1 MRTLKDI
8 FYSDDKI
15 GAKSLDVYLPDGECK
30 AVFVYIHGGGIE
42 RGDKANHF
50 REGEYLAE
58 RGYAF
63 VSINY
68 RMYPNAKFPEFI
80 CDSAEAI
87 AWTKKNMGSLFATDK
102 LYVGGSSAGGYI
114 SMMLCFDK
122 RYLEAVGLSNKDIAG
137 YWHDAGQPTFHF
149 NVLKYEGY
157 DPRRVIVDEHAPL
170 YFVGLEEEYPPMR
183 FIVSD
188 NDMFARYEQ
197 TMLMLKT
204 MEHFKYKHYDHFVAN
219 GMHCEYFNKT
229 KMLEDGTTLA
239 SHMIEEFLDSV
250 DSI

>member
-1 MRTLKDI
+1 MKILKDI
-8 FYSDDKI
+8 YYTEDKD
-15 GAKSLDVYLPDGECK
+15 AARSLDVYLPDGECR
-30 AVFVYIHGGGIE
+30 AVFLYIHGGGLE
-42 RGDKANHF
+42 NGDKTHQH

-63 VSINY
+63 ISINY
-68 RMYPNAKFPEFI
+68 RMYPNAKFPDYLY
-80 CDSAEAI
+80 DSAKAV
-87 AWTKKNMGSLFATDK
+87 AWAKSNMQELCGTDK

-114 SMMLCFDK
+114 TMMLCFDK
-122 RYLEAVGLSNKDIAG
+122 RYLESVGLSNKDIAG

-149 NVLKYEGY
+149 NVLKNEGY

-170 YFVGLEEEYPPMR
+170 YFVGLEAEYPTMR

-188 NDMFARYEQ
+188 KDMFARYEQ

-204 MEHFKYKHYDHFVAN
+204 LEHFGYKHYDHTVMS
-219 GMHCEYFNKT
+219 GGHCHYLGTFK
-229 KMLEDGTTLA
+229 EDGTTLA
-239 SHMIEEFLDSV
+239 SHMIEDFLENA

>member
-1 MRTLKDI
+1 MKILKDI
-8 FYSDDKI
+8 YYSEEKI
-15 GAKSLDVYLPDGECK
+15 AEKSLDVYLPDGECK
-30 AVFVYIHGGGIE
+30 AVFLYIHGGGIE
-42 RGDKANHF
+42 AGSKGDQH

-68 RMYPNAKFPEFI
+68 RMYPGARFPEFI
-80 CDSAEAI
+80 EDSAEAV
-87 AWTKKNMGSLFATDK
+87 AWAKKNMLSLCGCDK

-122 RYLEAVGLSNKDIAG
+122 RYLEAVGLSNSDIAG
-137 YWHDAGQPTFHF
+137 YWHDAGQPTFYF

-170 YFVGLEEEYPPMR
+170 YFVGLEKEYPPMR
-183 FIVSD
+183 FVVSD
-188 NDMFARYEQ
+188 NDMKGRFEQ
-197 TMLMLKT
+197 TMLMLGT
-204 MEHFKYKHYDHFVAN
+204 LEHFGYSHFDHVVMNGGHCHYFRT
-219 GMHCEYFNKT
+219 FN
-229 KMLEDGTTLA
+229 EDDTTLA
-239 SHMIEEFLDSV
+239 SHMIEDFLANA